1 MIFTAT
7 VAKNYEVAFNDLS
20 TKIMMKC
27 VKFLLHTQGPGL
39 DVLAL
44 VKETKEH
51 FPEANFD
58 ILHDL
63 RVVASRVLQL
73 PDWGNLV
80 FFDTEEHRVTGVRQD
95 LAGIPKLGPSWKI
108 IHDFKPTEGLLV
120 QDHAISLGITVGRVQ
135 LVICLFPPSPT
146 T

>member
-1 MIFTAT
+1 MVTKTSKALEDLTLTRETMIFTAT

-51 FPEANFD
+51 FPEANLD
-58 ILHDL
+58 ILQDL

-73 PDWGNLV
+73 PG
-80 FFDTEEHRVTGVRQD
+80 
-95 LAGIPKLGPSWKI
+95 A
-108 IHDFKPTEGLLV
+108 LL
-120 QDHAISLGITVGRVQ
+120 QQ
-135 LVICLFPPSPT
+135 KNF
-146 T
+146 

>member
-1 MIFTAT
+1 MLTLVTKTSKALEDLTLTRETMIFTAT

-73 PDWGNLV
+73 PGALLQQKNFGCVLFLCLKKD
-80 FFDTEEHRVTGVRQD
+80 
-95 LAGIPKLGPSWKI
+95 
-108 IHDFKPTEGLLV
+108 DFLL
-120 QDHAISLGITVGRVQ
+120 QIGATWSSLT
-135 LVICLFPPSPT
+135 LKST
-146 T
+146 